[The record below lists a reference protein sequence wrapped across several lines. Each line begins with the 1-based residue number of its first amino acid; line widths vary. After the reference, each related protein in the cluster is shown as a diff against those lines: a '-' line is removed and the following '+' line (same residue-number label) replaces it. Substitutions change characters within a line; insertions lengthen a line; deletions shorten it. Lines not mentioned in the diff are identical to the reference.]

1 MVAQAGVALEGP
13 EAAGAAWA
21 AGGAVEAAE
30 AVVEAAVTGSVEA
43 GSVAVEEAEGVAMAE
58 AVSGEEEG
66 VAAPVMVVRGWVEAG
81 GEAGDSEGAGVT
93 EAVGSEEATG
103 SVAAGQEEVVATE
116 AEGPAGAADSAAED
130 SAEAAATEAADWE
143 EATGVEAMEA
153 EAAHSNKTCRPA
165 PPRHGPQLHRRRS
178 TLPKD
183 TRGGSSRYD
192 HLPHRPQRSATRHY
206 VRPLHLRS
214 HPWPESDQRQQLV
227 KNERPPSH
235 RRHRHLRCT
244 RSQRN

>member
-1 MVAQAGVALEGP
+1 LEVARAEAMEDERVAEKEVVRAEG
-13 EAAGAAWA
+13 AR
-21 AGGAVEAAE
+21 AAE
-30 AVVEAAVTGSVEA
+30 KEVVK
-43 GSVAVEEAEGVAMAE
+43 EEGARAEGARVAE
-58 AVSGEEEG
+58 AMEG
-66 VAAPVMVVRGWVEAG
+66 G
-81 GEAGDSEGAGVT
+81 
-93 EAVGSEEATG
+93 
-103 SVAAGQEEVVATE
+103 ATE
-116 AEGPAGAADSAAED
+116 AEAMEVGATEEEAMEGGATE
-130 SAEAAATEAADWE
+130 AEAMEGGATEAADWE

-153 EAAHSNKTCRPA
+153 EAARSNKTCRPA

-192 HLPHRPQRSATRHY
+192 HLPHRPQHSATRHY

-235 RRHRHLRCT
+235 RRHRRLRCT